1 MGEMDR
7 SMRQTAVHWGLTL
20 LFGMTSLMV
29 WAQPAGLH
37 TESKKA
43 AKAYRK
49 AMASAKASLA
59 PGADRTALEAEFESE
74 LMKALDLDPEF
85 AEAERRSARK

>member
-7 SMRQTAVHWGLTL
+7 PMRLTTLYWGLTL
-20 LFGMTSLMV
+20 LFGMISIMV
-29 WAQPAGLH
+29 WAQPVGLH

-49 AMASAKASLA
+49 AMESAKASLA

-74 LMKALDLDPEF
+74 LMLSLIHISEPT
-85 AEAERRSARK
+85 RPY